1 MTVIAKSA
9 LAALVVAM
17 TSSVEAAKLKNVVYY
32 MEWAIYQRNFGIF
45 DLDWDKITH
54 INYAFGKP
62 NPDGTV
68 GIYDG
73 WAAVQKRWP
82 EHGDSWNDQ
91 GNSLYGNFGQG
102 FKQKQKA
109 RGTKFGLSIGGWTLS
124 DQFSSIAST
133 ETGRR
138 TFAKSSVKLML
149 DLGLDFLDI
158 DWEYPVEGGN
168 DSPPVPHRP
177 DDIKNYVLLLSAI
190 RDEFKTLPWKAELSV
205 ASPAGPDNYRHWD
218 FTAICGQLD
227 FINIMTYDLAGSW
240 SKYTDHQANL
250 YEDPNHPPGAKY
262 SSHNAVQDYIKG
274 GCPSDKIVLGIPA
287 YGRSFEG
294 SNGLYSNFTKPTK
307 GSWVAGNGDGA
318 GVWDYKVLPLPGATE
333 IYDEKLGATYSY
345 DPTSKIFTS
354 YEGPKSLAQKLDY
367 IKQYNLGGT
376 MFWSGD
382 ADAKSGSPRSLITQ
396 VYNTFGRANMA
407 FEDNNLNYPTSQYA
421 NIRAGA
427 AVTSAVPVT
436 SSPDAPVTTVAPV
449 TSAVPVTSSPDSPV
463 TTVAPVT
470 SEVPV
475 TSSPDAP
482 VTSSAAPWTSSAPP
496 GTSSAAPGTT
506 PVDPV
511 TTRAPPTPTG
521 GPITNPPEPSA
532 PTTTA
537 AAGDQCK
544 GNKNVCFWPL
554 TGQTVDHSQ
563 ANCKLFASFIWC
575 P

>member
-1 MTVIAKSA
+1 
-9 LAALVVAM
+9 
-17 TSSVEAAKLKNVVYY
+17 
-32 MEWAIYQRNFGIF
+32 
-45 DLDWDKITH
+45 
-54 INYAFGKP
+54 
-62 NPDGTV
+62 
-68 GIYDG
+68 
-73 WAAVQKRWP
+73 
-82 EHGDSWNDQ
+82 
-91 GNSLYGNFGQG
+91 
-102 FKQKQKA
+102 
-109 RGTKFGLSIGGWTLS
+109 
-124 DQFSSIAST
+124 
-133 ETGRR
+133 
-138 TFAKSSVKLML
+138 ML

-168 DSPPVPHRP
+168 DSHPVPHHP

-205 ASPAGPDNYRHWD
+205 ASPAGPDKYRHWD

-262 SSHNAVQDYIKG
+262 STHNAVQDYIKG

-307 GSWVAGNGDGA
+307 GSWVSGNDGK

-382 ADAKSGSPRSLITQ
+382 ADAKSGSPRSLIAQ
-396 VYNTFGRANMA
+396 VYNTFGRDNMA

-427 AVTSAVPVT
+427 VTSAVPITSSPDAPVTTVAPVTSAVPVT

-470 SEVPV
+470 SAVPTTSSPDAPVTTVASVTSAVPV

-482 VTSSAAPWTSSAPP
+482 VTTVASVTSADPVTSSPVTSAVHVTCSSYPPVTSSTAPWTSSAVPE
-496 GTSSAAPGTT
+496 TT
-506 PVDPV
+506 PVEPV
-511 TTRAPPTPTG
+511 TTGATPAPTG
-521 GPITNPPEPSA
+521 GPITNPLETSA

-544 GNKNVCFWPL
+544 GNKNVCFWPF

-563 ANCKLFASFIWC
+563 ANCKLFTSFIWC

>member
-1 MTVIAKSA
+1 MTMITKSA

-32 MEWAIYQRNFGIF
+32 MEWAIYGRKFGIF

-62 NPDGTV
+62 SPDGTV
-68 GIYDG
+68 GIID
-73 WAAVQKRWP
+73 AHASVKKRFSRR
-82 EHGDSWNDQ
+82 GDSWNDQ
-91 GNSLYGNFGQG
+91 GNNLYGNFGQG

-262 SSHNAVQDYIKG
+262 STHNAVQDYIKG

-307 GSWVAGNGDGA
+307 GSWVAGNDGK

-367 IKQYNLGGT
+367 IKKYNLGGT

-407 FEDNNLNYPTSQYA
+407 FENNNLNYPTSQYA

-427 AVTSAVPVT
+427 VTTVDSVNSTASVT
-436 SSPDAPVTTVAPV
+436 SSPVAPV
-449 TSAVPVTSSPDSPV
+449 TSTAPGAVTTVDSVNSTASVTSSPA
-463 TTVAPVT
+463 APVT
-470 SEVPV
+470 SNTPEI
-475 TSSPDAP
+475 
-482 VTSSAAPWTSSAPP
+482 SA
-496 GTSSAAPGTT
+496 G
-506 PVDPV
+506 
-511 TTRAPPTPTG
+511 
-521 GPITNPPEPSA
+521 
-532 PTTTA
+532 
-537 AAGDQCK
+537 AGDQCK
-544 GNKNVCFWPL
+544 GNKNVCYWPL
-554 TGQTVDHSQ
+554 TSQTVPFSQ
-563 ANCKLFASFIWC
+563 ARCKLYVSLIWC